1 MKWDGEEM
9 FSKHCTL
16 CLFCMLTELWLEWV
30 EDELPLVSTSIPE
43 ALQDLRELFERAV
56 EDYLCEWTIS
66 THPPTPLLSSTTSPT
81 PHILSPISLHYF
93 HSHLPHL
100 THFLTH
106 LHTHPPH
113 LLIHLHALFPS
124 SPPHHLHTHLSPPHP
139 SLSSTSLA
147 LTSTF
152 SIHHPSHSPS
162 SPSHFAAVHLWM
174 LFAKFAL
181 EKFSAFPEG
190 MEFPRDIF
198 EKAII
203 ACGLHVS
210 SVSQQKCVILYNAIA
225 GSTLCD
231 LGVIVTRS

>member
-9 FSKHCTL
+9 FNKHCTL

-66 THPPTPLLSSTTSPT
+66 THPPHFSPPQPHPHHTSFHPSPCTISTPTSLTSPT
-81 PHILSPISLHYF
+81 FSPTS
-93 HSHLPHL
+93 
-100 THFLTH
+100 
-106 LHTHPPH
+106 PH

-152 SIHHPSHSPS
+152 SIHHPSHPISLCS
-162 SPSHFAAVHLWM
+162 CAFM
-174 LFAKFAL
+174 DAL
-181 EKFSAFPEG
+181 
-190 MEFPRDIF
+190 
-198 EKAII
+198 
-203 ACGLHVS
+203 C
-210 SVSQQKCVILYNAIA
+210 
-225 GSTLCD
+225 
-231 LGVIVTRS
+231 